1 MQMVHRDDVIDYAA
15 YEETRPAFRQRIIEL
30 KKNRRLQVGP
40 IITFVFENHD
50 TVLFQIQEMI
60 RTERLVDE
68 GAINYEIATYNQ
80 LVPGTNELSATMLIE
95 ITDSSRIKETISG
108 LLGVNTGDSTW
119 LEIGAKILPG
129 DFDPG
134 QSDDNR
140 LSAVQYVKFLFDREA
155 RALFLEGEELVSLV
169 INHPQYRHRA
179 VIDGDILSELRRDL
193 L

>member
-1 MQMVHRDDVIDYAA
+1 MQKVHRDDVIDIAA
-15 YEETRPAFRQRIIEL
+15 YENTRPAFRQRIIEL

-68 GAINYEIATYNQ
+68 GAINHEIATYNQ

-108 LLGVNTGDSTW
+108 LLGVNRGDSTW
-119 LEIGAKILPG
+119 LEIGAKPLPG

-134 QSDDNR
+134 QSDDKR
-140 LSAVQYVKFLFDREA
+140 LSAVQYVKFRFDQEA
-155 RALFLEGEELVSLV
+155 RTLFLEGEEQVSLV